1 MSIQRFCENLDIKE
15 LMKLPQETQNLFL
28 KTSEILL
35 SKFYRSVK
43 SWWRTSEKYG
53 FVGLAYIIKN
63 MLAPPI
69 SQTWNSIYGVRE
81 ISIVTSKKY
90 GLKVVLLAD
99 SHTLE
104 YVCNNKNSEGS
115 ANDFIVEQ
123 IKSAQCFMDV
133 YLEIP
138 YIYDK
143 NLHRRRIG
151 RSYMANLHDD
161 IDDCFKWDKI
171 RCEYPHLR
179 AHYIDLRTEDL
190 AKEYQKYFQFEKTF
204 NKLHYGMGNAKT
216 EYTYWKNNKEMKEI
230 FLSKATI
237 VANMKEIIKST
248 KIQKQIDNVMD
259 PVIRKKINEI
269 STKWIENPKDFN
281 IDWEYLTW
289 DYMLDALKTNN
300 SYHITNIYYSFSSYD
315 GVIMDIYTLGRMFRE
330 YTYVP
335 NQNSSLAKNM
345 IIYAGGFHTQRY
357 EDFLLNYLDCKREIN
372 NRSYRINCSDIT
384 NVKQPI
390 FSNVQGVKQ
399 DNKKGGKHGDK
410 DCPPCTSTQICN
422 PKSGRCVSKTGN
434 IGKKLLGN

>member
-179 AHYIDLRTEDL
+179 AHYLR
-190 AKEYQKYFQFEKTF
+190 
-204 NKLHYGMGNAKT
+204 
-216 EYTYWKNNKEMKEI
+216 
-230 FLSKATI
+230 
-237 VANMKEIIKST
+237 
-248 KIQKQIDNVMD
+248 
-259 PVIRKKINEI
+259 
-269 STKWIENPKDFN
+269 
-281 IDWEYLTW
+281 
-289 DYMLDALKTNN
+289 
-300 SYHITNIYYSFSSYD
+300 IY
-315 GVIMDIYTLGRMFRE
+315 
-330 YTYVP
+330 
-335 NQNSSLAKNM
+335 
-345 IIYAGGFHTQRY
+345 
-357 EDFLLNYLDCKREIN
+357 
-372 NRSYRINCSDIT
+372 
-384 NVKQPI
+384 
-390 FSNVQGVKQ
+390 
-399 DNKKGGKHGDK
+399 
-410 DCPPCTSTQICN
+410 
-422 PKSGRCVSKTGN
+422 
-434 IGKKLLGN
+434 